1 MTLSKRLASME
12 GRLKA
17 LEAWKGVVEE
27 AIEEEDQEH
36 PERTLD
42 GDESPG
48 ERDQDQTL

>member
-12 GRLKA
+12 ARLKA

-27 AIEEEDQEH
+27 AIEEEDQEQ
-36 PERTLD
+36 PELTLD

-48 ERDQDQTL
+48 ERDQDQPL